1 MGTKRWYLILTCS
14 ILLVTGAACHVS
26 FTTANISSLKMGKDK
41 SASQQTSNFATTD
54 TIYAVADI
62 SNAPSAVKVKG
73 RLVVEDVPGAK
84 PGPIP
89 ELETTVNLSG
99 SGQASFYFSPPP
111 AGWPKGKYK
120 MEVFMLNE
128 DGEQKDQ
135 KSATFTV
142 S

>member
-1 MGTKRWYLILTCS
+1 MRTKGWYLKLGFS
-14 ILLVTGAACHVS
+14 LLLVTAACHVS

-41 SASQQTSNFATTD
+41 SVTQESSNFTAND
-54 TIYAVADI
+54 TIYAVATI
-62 SNAPSAVKVKG
+62 SNNPGSVKVKG
-73 RLVVEDVPGAK
+73 RLVVEDIPGQK
-84 PGPIP
+84 TGPIP
-89 ELETTVNLSG
+89 GLETTVDLPS